1 MGCRAGDFWLVCRYY
16 VNRNTAACKFN
27 LVFAARTWD
36 LVRTLI
42 ARLLCLLGWHDFKII
57 EGSFG
62 FGASGGVEKVECR
75 RCGLVTTRSGD
86 TT

>member
-1 MGCRAGDFWLVCRYY
+1 
-16 VNRNTAACKFN
+16 
-27 LVFAARTWD
+27 

-62 FGASGGVEKVECR
+62 FGASGGVEKVQCR

>member
-1 MGCRAGDFWLVCRYY
+1 M
-16 VNRNTAACKFN
+16 
-27 LVFAARTWD
+27 
-36 LVRTLI
+36 RTLI
-42 ARLLCLLGWHDFKII
+42 ARLLCLVGWHDFKII

-75 RCGLVTTRSGD
+75 RCGMVTTRSGD